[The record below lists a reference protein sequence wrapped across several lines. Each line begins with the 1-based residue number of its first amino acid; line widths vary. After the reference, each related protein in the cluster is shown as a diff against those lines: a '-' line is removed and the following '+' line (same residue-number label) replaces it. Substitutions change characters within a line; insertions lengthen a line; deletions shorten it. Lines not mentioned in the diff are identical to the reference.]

1 MTTDTLFQISSYL
14 PKLHLLKSLNFFKIL
29 AKLTLAKLVLTK
41 LALAQITL
49 AKLVLTKLALAQI
62 TLAKL
67 ANYVLAKL
75 AVAKHPRKYPLLN
88 FSSISNLQ
96 LLKWPL

>member
-49 AKLVLTKLALAQI
+49 AKL
-62 TLAKL
+62 

-75 AVAKHPRKYPLLN
+75 AVAKHPRKYPLLD